1 MSTKIE
7 DKDRVFGFLK
17 KYITFSMVM
26 ILLVISI
33 VFFLVYYNM
42 EVERIIGNS
51 TNSLLQMTGSCDAL
65 FEPMRKIAYQIH
77 NDTEITSMVNDI
89 NKDATFLNKTY
100 GRLKSY
106 TIMASNIVSIYV
118 YNKQTDCFYTTLHN
132 DPKRKRIEFW
142 DKDAVNLIDNFDNVK
157 ILHPIAR
164 KIKMEGA
171 PDVPNNTINI
181 YSIFYNLPIASAD
194 YIGTVVIINISE
206 SWVKNSIESFN
217 NNIKGELCIMNEE
230 GVLVSSLYK
239 DDILNNISHEDFA
252 SGILN
257 SKNDTGS
264 FICDVQNTKSFITY
278 VKSSRFGW
286 YFIRIIPYIS
296 IYDNLKKIG
305 IITIL
310 MFAVYIFIGYIVS
323 YMITGRAKRSI
334 DDIIIDLQ
342 NQIKDNRS
350 ELEKR
355 KEEYLYISMLNEL
368 PLSCEK
374 VKEDFKRLNI
384 LLPVEDELVL
394 VLFRIDHYNELC
406 SRFKTHEITL
416 LKQAIIKEAGHK
428 LHEKCIIEMV
438 DMKDDLITLIISDNS
453 LPEELIRLDEI
464 IRLIQDSVEKNIKL
478 SLSAVISPS
487 GYTFSDIGLLYTEVK
502 QASNCRLFYGHKCI
516 IHTEDLKMLY
526 NKEYVHPYAK
536 EKLLLDALMLGKI
549 EQAEKLL
556 EEILYSVNGY
566 TYKAINSLLL
576 RLTFSIINTFESVE
590 NISKYSID
598 YDFNTFTSN
607 LNKCETMEEIKN
619 NFTTMFNHVFMQLE
633 KQKNSKYGVL
643 VNDAI
648 DIINQHYADESLCQN
663 TIADKLGISPNY
675 LGRLFKTYT
684 NKSIGD
690 YLNKLRVGKTL
701 ELLEESSMPVSDVA
715 AKAGFYSKSY
725 FYTIFKKITGITPSE
740 YRQNSKKEEPS
751 ARV

>member
-1 MSTKIE
+1 MNTKIE
-7 DKDRVFGFLK
+7 DKDKVFGFLK
-17 KYITFSMVM
+17 KYITLSMVM

-33 VFFLVYYNM
+33 VFFSVYYNM
-42 EVERIIGNS
+42 EVERIIDNS
-51 TNSLLQMTGSCDAL
+51 TNSLLQMSRSCDSL
-65 FEPMRKIAYQIH
+65 FEPMRKISYQIYG
-77 NDTEITSMVNDI
+77 DLEITKLVNDVSP
-89 NKDATFLNKTY
+89 NATFMGKTY
-100 GRLKSY
+100 TRLNSY
-106 TIMASNIVSIYV
+106 VLMGTNIESIYI
-118 YNKQTDCFYTTLHN
+118 YNKQTDCFYTTLRN
-132 DPKRKRIEFW
+132 DPKKKRVEFW
-142 DKDAVNLIDNFDNVK
+142 DKEAVNLIDNFHDVK

-164 KIKMEGA
+164 KIKIYGA
-171 PDVPNNTINI
+171 PDVPNNTMNI
-181 YSIFYNLPIASAD
+181 YSIFYNLPVTTAD
-194 YIGTVVIINISE
+194 YLGRVIIINISE
-206 SWVKNSIESFN
+206 NWVKGTIESLN
-217 NNIKGELCIMNEE
+217 NNIKGDLCIMNEE

-257 SKNDTGS
+257 SKNESGS
-264 FICDVQNTKSFITY
+264 FICDVLNTKSFITY
-278 VKSSRFGW
+278 VKSSRLGW
-286 YFIRIIPYIS
+286 YFIRIIPYSS

-310 MFAVYIFIGYIVS
+310 MFTIYIIIGYVVS
-323 YMITGRAKRSI
+323 YMITGRAKKTI

-368 PLSCEK
+368 PPSCEK
-374 VKEDFKRLNI
+374 VEEDFKRFNI
-384 LLPVEDELVL
+384 LLPVEGELVL

-416 LKQAIIKEAGHK
+416 LKQAVIKEAGNK
-428 LHEKCIIEMV
+428 LYGKCIIEMI
-438 DMKDDLITLIISDNS
+438 DMKDDLIALIISDNS
-453 LPEELIRLDEI
+453 LPGGLSRLDEI

-478 SLSAVISPS
+478 SLSVAISPS

-502 QASNCRLFYGHKCI
+502 QASNYRLFYGHKCI
-516 IHTEDLKMLY
+516 IHSEDLKMLF

-556 EEILYSVNGY
+556 EEILYSANGY
-566 TYKAINSLLL
+566 TYKVISSLLL
-576 RLTFSIINTFESVE
+576 RLTFSIINAFESVE

-598 YDFNTFTSN
+598 YDFNTFASN
-607 LNKCETMEEIKN
+607 LNKCETIEEIKN
-619 NFTTMFNHVFMQLE
+619 NFTTMFNHVYTQLE

-648 DIINQHYADESLCQN
+648 DIINRHYADETLCQN

-690 YLNKLRVGKTL
+690 YLNKLRVEKTL
-701 ELLEESSMPVSDVA
+701 ELLEESNMSVSDVA

-725 FYTIFKKITGITPSE
+725 FYTIFKRITGITPSE
-740 YRQNSKKEEPS
+740 YRQNLKKEEPS
-751 ARV
+751 ARA